1 MPDTK
6 YRHHRSTHSNRDLG
20 NRHLMLTQGLYWNGS
35 NQVVRM
41 CRNQSSRYNLN
52 LFQVTKIDKMRE
64 LLAMN
69 RNTRIANRHSLST
82 YIAPLPT

>member
-20 NRHLMLTQGLYWNGS
+20 NRHLMLTQGLYWNGA

-41 CRNQSSRYNLN
+41 CRHQSSRYNLN
-52 LFQVTKIDKMRE
+52 LFQVTKIQIQSKSFSSYK
-64 LLAMN
+64 N
-69 RNTRIANRHSLST
+69 RQDERIIS
-82 YIAPLPT
+82 YE